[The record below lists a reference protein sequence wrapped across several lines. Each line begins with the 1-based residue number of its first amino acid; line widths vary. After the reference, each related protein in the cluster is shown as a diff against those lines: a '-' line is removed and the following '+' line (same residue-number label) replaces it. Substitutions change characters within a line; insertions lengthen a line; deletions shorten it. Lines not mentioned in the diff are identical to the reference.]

1 MLAGTDGLPFAV
13 AEVVGELTR
22 GGALRVRRRPLD
34 RSQHRPRSPGRP
46 PRSPPWAVAG
56 GCGRR
61 WTGTRPRPY
70 GPGAAVPAGP
80 AGARPTLA
88 AAAVAPAE
96 EVLGSLARLAA
107 ADLVRL
113 GERGWATS
121 HDLVRETVAADLDAA
136 ERGRLHA
143 RLAVALAGADADP
156 AELARHH
163 AGAGDAEAAARCYAT
178 AARQRVEGADDGSV
192 AELAEAGL
200 ALAGRGEARSQLLE
214 VRAQLRARRGDLPAA
229 RADLRDALAGS
240 TDPAVRSGL
249 RARLAMLYSG
259 AEDLDRAAGLAEL
272 AVLDAGTDPAALARA
287 LEVAAIVDMNR
298 EQADRARQRFDR
310 ALALYQDGHDAAGA
324 ARILDARA
332 MATFLDGGISA
343 ATTLFTQV
351 ADLFTD
357 SGDLLHAITPTSTA
371 GHALVF
377 AADPAAGLA
386 LITGAL
392 ELARSLGHQ
401 EGITY
406 ALWHRSEALA
416 ALGRTGEAAETA
428 REALAVAERLGHR
441 GWTATALRALGI
453 ALDAGGDPAG
463 AAEAFRRS
471 LATASGLTLFS
482 SWAACPARA
491 GRDRR
496 RRPRR
501 PRPRWS
507 TGRSARDRP
516 GRVRGAAGPGGA
528 RRRPE
533 RPGRRGHGRRRGPP
547 GPGRRAPRLGAP
559 AGGASSGLVGVRQL
573 VVGEPGPQVLLG
585 ELADRGLRH
594 LVDEHHVVRQPPL
607 RHPRRR
613 NSISSSLVAVASG
626 LSTTAASGRSCQRG
640 CGTAMTAASA
650 TAGWA
655 IRWFSSSTELIHS
668 PPDFTRSLVRS
679 ESRMLPCG
687 SIAPTSPVRS
697 QPSAVNES
705 SRVLDPVVV
714 GGDPR
719 PAHLQLAGRLVVP
732 GQLGRACRARR
743 SGRPPRPAAMPCR
756 ARTSAASSPLSPS
769 YALKL
774 PVDRAERAGLGHAP
788 GVQDR
793 HPELLLVR
801 LGQRLRHRRAAAQDR
816 PQRRQVAAVELRQ
829 HAHPDRRHAG
839 GHRDPLLLEHRGDR
853 GRRHLRAGQHQLGAG
868 EQRRVPP
875 APGVRVEHRH
885 HRQHPVALHHPDPG
899 RRR

>member
-1 MLAGTDGLPFAV
+1 VVPSNTQSSLISAITAATSCSLNAALNRSTTASGSGAAVRPNAVDLPPLGAGDLAPVLDPPVARAVLAGTDGLPFAV

-22 GGALRVRRRPLD
+22 GGALGYAGGRWTATPPAEVAGQAAAVAAVGRRRRLRAQVD
-34 RSQHRPRSPGRP
+34 RHP
-46 PRSPPWAVAG
+46 PEDRTVLGLLSLLA
-56 GCGRR
+56 RQ
-61 WTGTRPRPY
+61 
-70 GPGAAVPAGP
+70 VPV
-80 AGARPTLA
+80 PTLA
-88 AAAVAPAE
+88 AAAVAAAE

-214 VRAQLRARRGDLPAA
+214 VRAQLRTRRGDLPAA

-240 TDPAVRSGL
+240 TGPAVRSGL

-332 MATFLDGGISA
+332 MAIFLDGGISA

-463 AAEAFRRS
+463 AAEAFGRS

-482 SWAACPARA
+482 SWAASRLALAAIAAGDLATAIPLVERALGEGPPLAGYEARLARAELAAAWSDPDAAGMATEAARRARA
-491 GRDRR
+491 GGHLVSV
-496 RRPRR
+496 PRLEEL
-501 PRPRWS
+501 
-507 TGRSARDRP
+507 
-516 GRVRGAAGPGGA
+516 AAG
-528 RRRPE
+528 
-533 RPGRRGHGRRRGPP
+533 
-547 GPGRRAPRLGAP
+547 
-559 AGGASSGLVGVRQL
+559 
-573 VVGEPGPQVLLG
+573 
-585 ELADRGLRH
+585 
-594 LVDEHHVVRQPPL
+594 
-607 RHPRRR
+607 
-613 NSISSSLVAVASG
+613 
-626 LSTTAASGRSCQRG
+626 
-640 CGTAMTAASA
+640 
-650 TAGWA
+650 
-655 IRWFSSSTELIHS
+655 
-668 PPDFTRSLVRS
+668 
-679 ESRMLPCG
+679 
-687 SIAPTSPVRS
+687 
-697 QPSAVNES
+697 
-705 SRVLDPVVV
+705 
-714 GGDPR
+714 
-719 PAHLQLAGRLVVP
+719 
-732 GQLGRACRARR
+732 
-743 SGRPPRPAAMPCR
+743 
-756 ARTSAASSPLSPS
+756 
-769 YALKL
+769 
-774 PVDRAERAGLGHAP
+774 
-788 GVQDR
+788 
-793 HPELLLVR
+793 
-801 LGQRLRHRRAAAQDR
+801 
-816 PQRRQVAAVELRQ
+816 
-829 HAHPDRRHAG
+829 
-839 GHRDPLLLEHRGDR
+839 
-853 GRRHLRAGQHQLGAG
+853 
-868 EQRRVPP
+868 
-875 APGVRVEHRH
+875 
-885 HRQHPVALHHPDPG
+885 
-899 RRR
+899 